1 MEIRAYNELYIE
13 NAQFVLGHAV
23 DYAVETLAIDADV
36 FGTAFCVSSISKQFA
51 KGNPTYV
58 AGTSGPEL
66 ARYVMD
72 EVRLTYPEHEDVM
85 YLDKSPSYWA
95 GFCLAYYQWYRDVSF
110 TRILEAVK
118 LSEMIRL
125 YPKLHEMDILQFVDV
140 VDQRMHDTYQRSRL
154 REYRMRMGLSQS
166 ELSASS
172 GVPLR
177 QIQLFEQGQRDINK
191 TSAITVL
198 MLSKALRCEMS
209 DLIETV
215 PEIK

>member
-1 MEIRAYNELYIE
+1 
-13 NAQFVLGHAV
+13 
-23 DYAVETLAIDADV
+23 
-36 FGTAFCVSSISKQFA
+36 
-51 KGNPTYV
+51 
-58 AGTSGPEL
+58 
-66 ARYVMD
+66 
-72 EVRLTYPEHEDVM
+72 M